1 MFSLTHIAVAGKVL
15 KRETRDTVLG
25 SMLPDFV
32 SYLGVGR
39 NLGHEMGFDL
49 YHYACE
55 YDKTYIDLALGV
67 LTHGTCLPGLDTYAD
82 ESYHGEDMGF
92 CFQEGRK
99 IADKAQRI
107 CNLPSSMALWKSHNI
122 IELAFDAMTA
132 QRSPGVGRCGEEALE
147 KVDDSLCAFL
157 GRYLGVK
164 KENVAEMFR
173 EVPKQFSFDGSD
185 HRLMMEKFLGSL
197 KRRHGI
203 DGGDL
208 REAVAFME
216 EAIDIIKPQY
226 DGFMEEVIP
235 LMEGSLSPYID

>member
-1 MFSLTHIAVAGKVL
+1 MFLILVLAVTSATKWGL
-15 KRETRDTVLG
+15 IFIT
-25 SMLPDFV
+25 ML
-32 SYLGVGR
+32 
-39 NLGHEMGFDL
+39 
-49 YHYACE
+49 AE

-164 KENVAEMFR
+164 KETLRKCFVRYQNSLALMVA
-173 EVPKQFSFDGSD
+173 
-185 HRLMMEKFLGSL
+185 
-197 KRRHGI
+197 
-203 DGGDL
+203 
-208 REAVAFME
+208 
-216 EAIDIIKPQY
+216 IIA
-226 DGFMEEVIP
+226 
-235 LMEGSLSPYID
+235 